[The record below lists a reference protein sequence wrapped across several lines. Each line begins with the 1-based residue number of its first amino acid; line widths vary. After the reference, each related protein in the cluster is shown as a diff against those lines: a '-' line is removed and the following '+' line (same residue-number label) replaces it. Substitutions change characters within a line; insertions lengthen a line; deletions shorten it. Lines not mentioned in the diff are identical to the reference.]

1 MTLNAK
7 DQGRLTAANW
17 TWALFLSLAAWF
29 ARIPVAEAAAQP
41 DASVWWIGLE
51 AGLVITFLWGVESL
65 VVAMLPMRFLDGP
78 KVRAWS
84 RTAWLALLFVGI
96 LCVVHVLLAPTS
108 GYVGH
113 TTGEVTVGVIVIF
126 LIFGAISVGVWAY
139 FRYRPER
146 WIPKRAR

>member
-1 MTLNAK
+1 M
-7 DQGRLTAANW
+7 
-17 TWALFLSLAAWF
+17 
-29 ARIPVAEAAAQP
+29 
-41 DASVWWIGLE
+41 
-51 AGLVITFLWGVESL
+51 ITFLWGVESL
-65 VVAMLPMRFLDGP
+65 VVAMLRMRLLDGP

-96 LCVVHVLLAPTS
+96 LCVVHVLLAFTS

-126 LIFGAISVGVWAY
+126 LIFGAISVGTWAN

-146 WIPKRAR
+146 WVPDRAR